1 MKKNRVLFASILIFV
16 FIGLFARNALAQD
29 ALELSLGGSPI
40 SGNLSSGEEIWYS
53 IQVDEP
59 GALTVILTIETLGT
73 TDTYLEFYDAQ
84 RNLISENDDGG
95 EGTNAR
101 IEMIGAASGT
111 YLFKL
116 RGFSDEVAGPY
127 RVLVTSDTIPE
138 PAELRF
144 GTVHK
149 GTIAAGTR
157 HWYSVRAEERGF
169 ITAETFGNTDTYLE
183 AYDHQYDFVKE
194 DDDGGMKSNA
204 LIEMLA
210 EPDQVF
216 IFSLRG
222 YDSETAGDYEIAANF
237 EPIPVDGDPNT
248 ERSGA
253 VDITLGE
260 AFGVFFH
267 DSNQSRWYRYEITR
281 DRTNFVVQTRGYV
294 DTFLSLYDQDGNLV
308 AEDDDSG
315 ENLNAFINER
325 LNAGVFYIEVRLL
338 SDSIGRCTLHAETR

>member
-1 MKKNRVLFASILIFV
+1 MKSVMKKNRVLFASILIFV

-194 DDDGGMKSNA
+194 DDDG
-204 LIEMLA
+204 
-210 EPDQVF
+210 
-216 IFSLRG
+216 
-222 YDSETAGDYEIAANF
+222 
-237 EPIPVDGDPNT
+237 
-248 ERSGA
+248 A

-281 DRTNFVVQTRGYV
+281 DGTNFAVQTRGYV

-315 ENLNAFINER
+315 ENLFT
-325 LNAGVFYIEVRLL
+325 AGE
-338 SDSIGRCTLHAETR
+338 SADSPVCYVWLQLPWR